1 MGRKATFQEVTEV
14 LSVEKDI
21 GERLRRARE
30 SMGLSLEQL
39 QEKTK
44 IQKSF
49 LVAIENGEFSKLPS
63 PFYVRT
69 YLRAYCKCV
78 KMEPHHILRQY
89 RKAEQAERGLTSVQ
103 PAITPEMLAQIQQQ
117 QGYYNHTDQL
127 QNTTYMAHTGQHQ
140 LFAQTQ
146 KRPTK
151 RISRINM
158 NTALTIAKKP
168 DLKQNQMKQHQ
179 KTEITNLQ
187 KEPIRPS
194 HLQTEQTRKVRVDYT
209 QKLSPQQTRHTP
221 SIERTQKIGRE
232 HAPKKT
238 SGSVSREEIQ
248 KKIRSTN
255 QNTHEK
261 LRPQNKS
268 VTEETQAYG
277 TLSRKAKQQSE
288 LMSRKHSPVL
298 DRKQSESDLVE
309 QKVTKMPRLSRSA
322 ARRSARR
329 ASKWS
334 NKKTILLVIA
344 SLAIC
349 IPLLWVTVN
358 ALATDDANESGNR
371 KISKDNPS
379 EQPEQTSITSEQP
392 NESEIENENDNEN
405 ETGEEIVLTS
415 SSPQL
420 NTYEVSGTDQ
430 LNLRF
435 QADGESWIQ
444 VRKQPT
450 PQKQGYLDEATL
462 QPGHEDSY
470 SHNFADGK
478 EIWISL
484 GIPDSVRVTVNG
496 KRIKS
501 SKTIHIKQK

>member
-1 MGRKATFQEVTEV
+1 MTEV

-103 PAITPEMLAQIQQQ
+103 PAITPEMLAQAQQQ

-127 QNTTYMAHTGQHQ
+127 QNTTYTAHTGQHQ
-140 LFAQTQ
+140 SFVQAI
-146 KRPTK
+146 KGPTK

-168 DLKQNQMKQHQ
+168 DGKQQMKQHQ
-179 KTEITNLQ
+179 TAEVTDLK

-194 HLQTEQTRKVRVDYT
+194 HLQSEQTRKVRVDYT

-221 SIERTQKIGRE
+221 SIERTQMISRD
-232 HAPKKT
+232 HAPKNP
-238 SGSVSREEIQ
+238 SGSVSREEVQ
-248 KKIRSTN
+248 KKLRPTN

-261 LRPQNKS
+261 LRPKNKS
-268 VTEETQAYG
+268 VPEETQAYG

-288 LMSRKHSPVL
+288 LMSRKHSSVL
-298 DRKQSESDLVE
+298 DRKQSKSDLVE
-309 QKVTKMPRLSRSA
+309 QKVTKMPRLSRAA
-322 ARRSARR
+322 ARRSARK

-334 NKKTILLVIA
+334 NKKTVLLVIA

-358 ALATDDANESGNR
+358 ALATDDAKESGNK

-379 EQPEQTSITSEQP
+379 KQTEQTPTTSDQP
-392 NESEIENENDNEN
+392 SENEN